1 MKYFILALVFFVGCA
16 KPIYTPVIQRHTIVD
31 TVVELVRDS
40 ATLRALFECDSLGN
54 VLLTELKQTKGM
66 MANQSFDFADN
77 ELRIETR
84 WQTKFIDRVIEI
96 RDTVT
101 MVEVREV
108 VNEKPYIPTFFWIC
122 LGFTIVTIIYLFV
135 KRRN

>member
-1 MKYFILALVFFVGCA
+1 MKYLILALVFFVGCA
-16 KPIYTPVIQRHTIVD
+16 RTIYTPVIQRHTIVD
-31 TVVELVRDS
+31 TVVEQVRDS

-84 WQTKFIDRVIEI
+84 WRTKFIDRVIEI

-101 MVEVREV
+101 VVEVREV
-108 VNEKPYIPTFFWIC
+108 VSEKAYIPTFFWIC
-122 LGFTIVTIIYLFV
+122 MGFTIVTIIYLFV